1 MKLQENIE
9 KWLLEPN
16 QPVVR
21 YFTLRSLL
29 DRSENDPDVRE
40 AHSDILKKGWAH
52 EILEEQNPDGSWESI
67 DDLYRP
73 KYTASNWRMIVL
85 SDFALVKTDDA
96 RLGRACELFFHDWL
110 GDEDRFEADGE
121 VCSSGNLARM
131 LTRFGYG
138 DDPRVKRIFRWL
150 VNDQK
155 EDGGW
160 HCFDSETGTLDCWEA
175 LAAFSAL
182 QKSKRTKGIK
192 ASIERGAEFYLERK
206 LHKEGKK
213 YEPWYRFH
221 YPVHYYYDILVGL
234 DVLSSLGFAGDKR
247 LSFALNLL
255 RKKRSPTGAWNLD
268 AVHPDLGEGAN
279 YTLKRKTKR
288 FALEREGK
296 PSKWITLTALRVL
309 KRVEEV

>member
-1 MKLQENIE
+1 LKIQENVE
-9 KWLLEPN
+9 KWLLEST

-21 YFTLRSLL
+21 YYTLRSLL
-29 DRSENDPDVRE
+29 DLGESDPDVRE
-40 AHSDILKKGWAH
+40 AHSDILKKGWACD
-52 EILEEQNPDGSWESI
+52 ILKKQNPDGNWESAQ
-67 DDLYRP
+67 DLYRP

-85 SDFALVKTDDA
+85 SDFALNNGDDP
-96 RLGRACELFFHDWL
+96 RLDRACELFFHDWL
-110 GDEDRFEADGE
+110 GDEDKFEAEGE

-160 HCFDSETGTLDCWEA
+160 HCFKSETGTLDCWEA

-182 QKSKRTKGIK
+182 PKSKRTRSIN
-192 ASIERGAEFYLERK
+192 ASIEKGAEFYLERT

-221 YPVHYYYDILVGL
+221 YPIHYYYDILVGL
-234 DVLSSLGFAGDKR
+234 NVLTSLGFAADSR

-255 RKKRSPTGAWNLD
+255 KKKRLPSGTWALD
-268 AVHPDLGEGAN
+268 AVHPDLGDGAD
-279 YTLKRKTKR
+279 YILKRKTKR

-309 KRVEEV
+309 KMVEEA